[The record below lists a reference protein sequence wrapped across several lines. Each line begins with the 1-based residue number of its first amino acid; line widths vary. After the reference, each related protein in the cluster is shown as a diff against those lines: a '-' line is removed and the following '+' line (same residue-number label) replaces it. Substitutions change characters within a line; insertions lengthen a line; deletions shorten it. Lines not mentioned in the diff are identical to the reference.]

1 MEEVD
6 KLTSRQVDESELH
19 LVDLASG
26 SWLLNLS
33 TRSLVNLFTNK
44 IAFNN
49 KFSYV
54 RLISSSLFSLYK

>member
-49 KFSYV
+49 KFFVCSFNFF
-54 RLISSSLFSLYK
+54 LAIFFI